1 MKKVDPKK
9 YKGPNGNRRR
19 IRVLT
24 KKLEPLYGPF
34 KPIRKLDPVDE
45 LILTVLSQNTNDIN
59 RDRAWRSLKENFPTW
74 QDVLDAPVK
83 RIENAIRTGGLANS
97 KSKYIKNILSHM
109 KSQGGGFNLDH
120 LKHAPLDEAMAEL
133 TGLPGVGI
141 KTAAC
146 VMLFSFERPVM
157 PVDTHVG
164 RLSRRLGLVT
174 SKASAD
180 QTFYV
185 LMALTPD
192 DLIYS
197 FHVYLIRHG
206 RNVCKSQKPK
216 CEECGIQRL
225 CPRRTQESP
234 RAN

>member
-1 MKKVDPKK
+1 MKKVDLKK
-9 YKGPNGNRRR
+9 YKGPNGNSRR
-19 IRVLT
+19 IRALSNR
-24 KKLEPLYGPF
+24 LEPLYGPF
-34 KPIRKLDPVDE
+34 KPFRKLDPVDE

-59 RDRAWRSLKENFPTW
+59 RDRAWHSLKEKFPTW
-74 QDVLDAPVK
+74 QDVLDASVK
-83 RIENAIRTGGLANS
+83 KLGNAIRVGGLANS
-97 KSKYIKNILSHM
+97 KSKYIKNILRHM
-109 KSQGGGFNLDH
+109 KSKSGGFNLDH

-146 VMLFSFERPVM
+146 VMLFSFGRPVM

-174 SKASAD
+174 SSATAD

-216 CEECGIQRL
+216 CTECVLSDL
-225 CPRRTQESP
+225 CPSMELL
-234 RAN
+234 